1 MWYGRC
7 PIDGAAVT
15 QRPAAETD
23 DSRRLTAALAIIALI
38 VAVPMLSMGVHDRI
52 DYDSWWHVFIAREAP
67 WDRFWRDV
75 YRNAHPPLFYLLL
88 SAVARLGTERL
99 VYRSISIAAALVATY
114 LVGLIA
120 ARTMRRRGLALLCAL
135 AFGLAVPTA
144 AMACAVRSYMLS
156 LAFLL
161 LAFRLYLDLID
172 PTRARVAP
180 RTRIAF
186 ALGLIGAI
194 VSHYAAVFFVA
205 AAAALPCLYAALDRR
220 YRTWLGGRLRTRWRA
235 ELATALPVAAVIGVA
250 YAVHMS
256 RWSEPMVH
264 TAAFYPGP
272 TDRAAGL
279 LRGGAS
285 FLARAIVA
293 EIDLFSPL
301 PLASLPAAARPLLV
315 LLAVAAAVGLALRL
329 RRRASWP
336 VAAAPL
342 VMLAMLVLSLMGAAL
357 ASRYP
362 FGGFLRQQYV
372 LFPFIMLSGFGL
384 LDAIAERGPSPRM
397 VIALWGAVLLNAVVQ
412 WRHVYYVDVEPLG
425 LEVARF
431 DQLFPDPAGVYV
443 DQFGLIPYFAGH
455 QRAAWTTQT
464 ALGETFHAL
473 PVQRRPRPFVVL
485 RDMTRWNA
493 NPSDPGLYADL
504 RQLLARTALPAIDVF
519 HLRQDAPRLPM
530 PPGDRADAAET
541 IIRAAASQGV
551 HVERLV
557 LDGFQVYARVVPARS
572 STFGQVADHDQ
583 DHVDR

>member
-1 MWYGRC
+1 MWYGRP
-7 PIDGAAVT
+7 PIGGAAVT
-15 QRPAAETD
+15 QMPAAEPD
-23 DSRRLTAALAIIALI
+23 DSRRLTVALAIITLI
-38 VAVPMLSMGVHDRI
+38 VAVPMLSMGVRDRI
-52 DYDSWWHVFIAREAP
+52 DYDSWWHVFIAREIP

-88 SAVARLGTERL
+88 SAVARLGAERL
-99 VYRSISIAAALVATY
+99 LYRSVSIAAALVATY

-144 AMACAVRSYMLS
+144 RMACAVRSYTLS

-161 LAFRLYLDLID
+161 LAFRLHLDLID

-180 RTRIAF
+180 RTRTAF
-186 ALGLIGAI
+186 ALALVGAV
-194 VSHYAAVFFVA
+194 VSHYAAVFFA
-205 AAAALPCLYAALDRR
+205 AAAVALPCLYAALDRG
-220 YRTWLGGRLRTRWRA
+220 YRTWLRGRLRAQWRA
-235 ELATALPVAAVIGVA
+235 ELATALPVAAVIVVA

-264 TAAFYPGP
+264 TAAFYPGAA
-272 TDRAAGL
+272 DRAAGV

-285 FLARAIVA
+285 FLARAIAA

-315 LLAVAAAVGLALRL
+315 ALAVALAAGLALRL
-329 RRRASWP
+329 RRRSDWP

-342 VMLAMLVLSLMGAAL
+342 AVLAMLVLALMGAAL
-357 ASRYP
+357 AGRYP
-362 FGGFLRQQYV
+362 FGGFLRQQYL

-384 LDAIAERGPSPRM
+384 LDAIAGRWPSRRV
-397 VIALWGAVLLNAVVQ
+397 VIALSGAVLLNAVVQ
-412 WRHVYYVDVEPLG
+412 WRHVSYVDTEPLG

-431 DQLFPDPAGVYV
+431 DQLFPDSPAVYV

-455 QRAAWTTQT
+455 QRSAWTAQS
-464 ALGETFHAL
+464 ALGEKFYAL
-473 PVQRRPRPFVVL
+473 PVRQPPRSFVVV
-485 RDMTRWNA
+485 RDMTRWSA
-493 NPSDPGLYADL
+493 DPSDPGLYADL
-504 RQLLARTALPAIDVF
+504 RQLLARTSLPAIDVF
-519 HLRQDAPRLPM
+519 HLRQDAPQLPM
-530 PPGDRADAAET
+530 PPRGDRADAAET

-557 LDGFQVYARVVPARS
+557 LDGFQVYARVAPLHASPGGGR
-572 STFGQVADHDQ
+572 
-583 DHVDR
+583 